1 MSSTLKNRIK
11 SLEDMCGGLSIEQQD
26 IIFQVWCSSIIEGVI
41 KEPDTQEE
49 LIKAAHKIE
58 LESGSTNSETI
69 EAYKTEL
76 LFKFEGGMCDPA
88 FW

>member
-1 MSSTLKNRIK
+1 MNSTLKNRIK
-11 SLEDMCGGLSIEQQD
+11 SLEDLHSELSIEQQN
-26 IIFQVWCSSIIEGVI
+26 IIFQVWCSSILEGVI
-41 KEPDTQEE
+41 EEPDTLKE

-58 LESGSTNSETI
+58 LESGSTNAPTI
-69 EAYKTEL
+69 EVYKAEL